1 MNAAHHKAGSGLAV
15 TTFVAIHDLS
25 KHGRITERTV
35 LCGVLATH
43 LGSIPDWIEPAT
55 CPNHR
60 KFFHSFFVLGLVAY
74 GGYKLY
80 QWEPEEDW
88 QKVLKWVGLVAAVGY
103 GTHLLM
109 DARTPKGLPLI

>member
-1 MNAAHHKAGSGLAV
+1 MRAAHHKVGAGITV

-35 LCGVLATH
+35 LCGVLATQFA
-43 LGSIPDWIEPAT
+43 SIPDWIEPYT

-60 KFFHSFFVLGLVAY
+60 KFFHSVFVLGLVAY

-80 QWEPEEDW
+80 QWEAEEDW
-88 QKVLKWVGLVAAVGY
+88 QKFLSGLGW
-103 GTHLLM
+103 
-109 DARTPKGLPLI
+109 